1 MQEQRKKRGA
11 ILLAGLLAVSLLR
24 GAPAARPAQGSLSV
38 ELPILMYHHLLRESA
53 RHGKYVISPDD
64 FAADLDWLLS
74 QGYETVT
81 VAQLIGWV
89 NGTGSL
95 PEKPVMIT
103 FDDAYESFYEYAF
116 PILQQRNCKAVLGV
130 VGRYADEYTA
140 SEDHH
145 INYSYCTWTQLD
157 EMVQS
162 GLVEL
167 QNHSYD
173 LHTYEGEKKGSMKV
187 SGEAVGDYEQRLR
200 GDVGRMQSLCEYW
213 CGVTPTAFVYP
224 FGSVSAEALPV
235 LKDMGF
241 QAALTCL
248 EQVNHLTGD
257 AGQLFSLGRFNR
269 PDGTSA
275 QQILQSQ

>member
-1 MQEQRKKRGA
+1 M
-11 ILLAGLLAVSLLR
+11 
-24 GAPAARPAQGSLSV
+24 
-38 ELPILMYHHLLRESA
+38 
-53 RHGKYVISPDD
+53 
-64 FAADLDWLLS
+64 
-74 QGYETVT
+74 
-81 VAQLIGWV
+81 
-89 NGTGSL
+89 
-95 PEKPVMIT
+95 
-103 FDDAYESFYEYAF
+103 
-116 PILQQRNCKAVLGV
+116 

-248 EQVNHLTGD
+248 EQVNYLTGD